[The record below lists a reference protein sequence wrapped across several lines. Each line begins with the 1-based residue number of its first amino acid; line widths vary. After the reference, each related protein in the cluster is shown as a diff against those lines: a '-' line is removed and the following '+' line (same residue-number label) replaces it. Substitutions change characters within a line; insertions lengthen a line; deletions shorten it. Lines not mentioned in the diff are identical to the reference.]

1 MFAMTWHPKM
11 LWEERTRR
19 IRSRSDQSGAVNT
32 SSLDLPPCPSSSVTL
47 PTSSSLTHRRL
58 IRFANLI
65 TTRSHRNSLAHV
77 VERTFPRPDERCR
90 HATFRP
96 GNRNPTTTG
105 DFTTRTSLRT
115 RVFIPETWIHFCGIP
130 GARDSRPELR
140 PLLDIKEIRAASL
153 SSALQRYQLFNPQ
166 APTAPE
172 HGEPV
177 PTAAGH
183 HHTRPLYDLLSLDRT
198 RF

>member
-1 MFAMTWHPKM
+1 M
-11 LWEERTRR
+11 
-19 IRSRSDQSGAVNT
+19 NT

-47 PTSSSLTHRRL
+47 PTSSSLTHRQL

-77 VERTFPRPDERCR
+77 VERTFPRPDERCQ

-130 GARDSRPELR
+130 GARDSRPEALSCGHFWTSRKFVPHPCHQRSSGTNSSILR
-140 PLLDIKEIRAASL
+140 
-153 SSALQRYQLFNPQ
+153 PQ
-166 APTAPE
+166 APIAPE

-183 HHTRPLYDLLSLDRT
+183 HHTHPLYDLLSLDRT